1 MLRYLLK
8 SAKVQ
13 YVILGPAGF
22 ASETFRV
29 FIDLFAFLRSI
40 RGSPDAR
47 KEWKIKLMRTSV
59 NVLSFLSFLW
69 RLKLLG
75 YILNSRICD

>member
-1 MLRYLLK
+1 M
-8 SAKVQ
+8 
-13 YVILGPAGF
+13 ILGPAGF

-40 RGSPDAR
+40 RGSPVAR
-47 KEWKIKLMRTSV
+47 KGENQVNANVGEFSV
-59 NVLSFLSFLW
+59 IFVFLW

-75 YILNSRICD
+75 YILNSRISD

>member
-40 RGSPDAR
+40 RGSSDAR
-47 KEWKIKLMRTSV
+47 KGENEVNANVGEFSV
-59 NVLSFLSFLW
+59 IFVFFMAP
-69 RLKLLG
+69 
-75 YILNSRICD
+75 

>member
-1 MLRYLLK
+1 M
-8 SAKVQ
+8 
-13 YVILGPAGF
+13 ILGPAGF

-47 KEWKIKLMRTSV
+47 NGENQVNANVGEFSV
-59 NVLSFLSFLW
+59 IFVFLW

-75 YILNSRICD
+75 YILNSRISD